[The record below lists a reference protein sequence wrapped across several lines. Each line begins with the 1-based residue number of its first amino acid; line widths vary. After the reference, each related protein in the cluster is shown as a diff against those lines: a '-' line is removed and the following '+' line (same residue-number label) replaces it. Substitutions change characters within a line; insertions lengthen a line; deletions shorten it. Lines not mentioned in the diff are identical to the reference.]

1 MNVFEKLGVDFG
13 ELGFDPERLRAKYR
27 QERDKRVRTD
37 GNNQYQQVVG
47 DFSRYVDD
55 PYAASDSEREPLHD
69 HVDVAVIG
77 GGFGGLLAGA
87 RLRETGVERIR
98 LIEKGSDFGGTWY
111 WNRYPGAMCDVESY
125 IYLPLLEELSYFPI
139 EKYTHAP
146 EILAHCRRIAEHF
159 DLYSDACL
167 QTEVTEVRWDDSNEH
182 WIIST
187 NRDDLFSAKTVIM
200 SNGPLNRPKLPAI
213 AGINKFKGHTFH
225 TSRWD
230 YSYTGGNS
238 SGSLEGLAGKRVGII
253 GTGATAVQ
261 CIPHLGEA
269 AEKLFVF
276 QRTPSSIDVRGNKP
290 TDSDWAASQQSG
302 WQKHRM
308 ENFTNLTSGGMGAED
323 LVGDGWTEIYRNLTG
338 MLPPKDFEEL
348 SKENM
353 SLATELADFKK
364 MEKIRARVDSI
375 VHDKK
380 TAESLKPYYRQFC
393 KRPCFHDEYLDTYN
407 RPNVHLVDT
416 EGRGVDE
423 ITETGVMVDGV
434 HYELDCLIFATGFE
448 VGTDYTRRSGYDV
461 IGREGL
467 SLSSK
472 WADGP
477 STFHGYCTNGFPN
490 CYFMG
495 MVHSALTTNFCHLL
509 DEQSKHLAHLVAYEK
524 ENGVNLETTLA
535 AEEEWGATIKKLA
548 RVGERF
554 FAECTPG
561 YYNSE
566 GKVDKK
572 NGFLSNVYGGGPLAF
587 FEILKDWR
595 ESDGVAGLVK
605 K

>member
-47 DFSRYVDD
+47 DFARYVDD
-55 PYAASDSEREPLHD
+55 PYAASDTEREPLHD

-87 RLRETGVERIR
+87 RLREAGVESIR

-159 DLYSDACL
+159 DLYSEACL
-167 QTEVTEVRWDDSNEH
+167 QTEVTEVRWDDSSEH

-276 QRTPSSIDVRGNKP
+276 QRTPSSIDVRGNRP

-302 WQKHRM
+302 WQKDRM

-323 LVGDGWTEIYRNLTG
+323 LVGRW
-338 MLPPKDFEEL
+338 
-348 SKENM
+348 
-353 SLATELADFKK
+353 
-364 MEKIRARVDSI
+364 VD
-375 VHDKK
+375 
-380 TAESLKPYYRQFC
+380 
-393 KRPCFHDEYLDTYN
+393 
-407 RPNVHLVDT
+407 
-416 EGRGVDE
+416 
-423 ITETGVMVDGV
+423 
-434 HYELDCLIFATGFE
+434 
-448 VGTDYTRRSGYDV
+448 
-461 IGREGL
+461 
-467 SLSSK
+467 
-472 WADGP
+472 
-477 STFHGYCTNGFPN
+477 
-490 CYFMG
+490 
-495 MVHSALTTNFCHLL
+495 
-509 DEQSKHLAHLVAYEK
+509 
-524 ENGVNLETTLA
+524 
-535 AEEEWGATIKKLA
+535 
-548 RVGERF
+548 
-554 FAECTPG
+554 
-561 YYNSE
+561 
-566 GKVDKK
+566 
-572 NGFLSNVYGGGPLAF
+572 
-587 FEILKDWR
+587 
-595 ESDGVAGLVK
+595 
-605 K
+605 

>member
-1 MNVFEKLGVDFG
+1 
-13 ELGFDPERLRAKYR
+13 
-27 QERDKRVRTD
+27 
-37 GNNQYQQVVG
+37 
-47 DFSRYVDD
+47 
-55 PYAASDSEREPLHD
+55 
-69 HVDVAVIG
+69 
-77 GGFGGLLAGA
+77 
-87 RLRETGVERIR
+87 
-98 LIEKGSDFGGTWY
+98 
-111 WNRYPGAMCDVESY
+111 
-125 IYLPLLEELSYFPI
+125 
-139 EKYTHAP
+139 
-146 EILAHCRRIAEHF
+146 
-159 DLYSDACL
+159 
-167 QTEVTEVRWDDSNEH
+167 
-182 WIIST
+182 
-187 NRDDLFSAKTVIM
+187 
-200 SNGPLNRPKLPAI
+200 
-213 AGINKFKGHTFH
+213 
-225 TSRWD
+225 
-230 YSYTGGNS
+230 
-238 SGSLEGLAGKRVGII
+238 
-253 GTGATAVQ
+253 
-261 CIPHLGEA
+261 
-269 AEKLFVF
+269 
-276 QRTPSSIDVRGNKP
+276 
-290 TDSDWAASQQSG
+290 
-302 WQKHRM
+302 
-308 ENFTNLTSGGMGAED
+308 
-323 LVGDGWTEIYRNLTG
+323 
-338 MLPPKDFEEL
+338 
-348 SKENM
+348 
-353 SLATELADFKK
+353 
-364 MEKIRARVDSI
+364 
-375 VHDKK
+375 
-380 TAESLKPYYRQFC
+380 
-393 KRPCFHDEYLDTYN
+393 
-407 RPNVHLVDT
+407 VHLVDT